1 MKEFN
6 NADIRFYTNV
16 KDYEMLRRIHTNMDA
31 KQITQTCSPL
41 HVQSVI
47 EDMQN
52 VIARLLDDLGTKENQ
67 Q

>member
-6 NADIRFYTNV
+6 NADIRFYTNS
-16 KDYEMLRRIHTNMDA
+16 KDYEMLRRLQTNMDA
-31 KQITQTCSPL
+31 KEITQTCSPL

-52 VIARLLDDLGTKENQ
+52 VILRLLADLGAKEQ

>member
-6 NADIRFYTNV
+6 NADIRFYTNS
-16 KDYEMLRRIHTNMDA
+16 KDYEMLRRLHTNMDA
-31 KQITQTCSPL
+31 KEITQTCSPL

-52 VIARLLDDLGTKENQ
+52 VILRLLADLGAKEQ
-67 Q
+67 K

>member
-6 NADIRFYTNV
+6 NADIRFYTNS
-16 KDYEMLRRIHTNMDA
+16 KDYEMLRRLHTNIDA
-31 KQITQTCSPL
+31 KEITQTYSPL

-52 VIARLLDDLGTKENQ
+52 VILRLLADLGAKEQ
-67 Q
+67 K